1 MPNQVQRRSPI
12 AVALLPFVT
21 LGIYSWY
28 WYVKV
33 KGELN
38 RSQNQVHIPT
48 AFVWLIPIVGGI
60 WYMWKFSQATEIV
73 TGGKYSTPVAF
84 LLLFVL
90 GTWLGGA
97 ILQDAYNDCNLG
109 APVMQPQAPYG
120 GQATFN
126 NYYGQPPVQ
135 QQPGQIP
142 QTPQMSAP
150 VTGNPTAQPG
160 QPAQSSSTE
169 GATKNTDTSGF
180 PPAA

>member
-1 MPNQVQRRSPI
+1 MPNQVQQRSPI

-21 LGIYSWY
+21 FGIYSWY

-38 RSQNQVHIPT
+38 QSQNQVHIPT
-48 AFVWLIPIVGGI
+48 AFVWLIPFVGGI

-73 TGGKYSTPVAF
+73 TGGKYSTPIAF

-97 ILQDAYNDCNLG
+97 ILQDAFNNCN
-109 APVMQPQAPYG
+109 ANAQMASPQQPPYG
-120 GQATFN
+120 SQTTFN
-126 NYYGQPPVQ
+126 NYYGQPTQ
-135 QQPGQIP
+135 SQFT
-142 QTPQMSAP
+142 QTPPAN
-150 VTGNPTAQPG
+150 TAGTNPTNSDN
-160 QPAQSSSTE
+160 SS
-169 GATKNTDTSGF
+169 NGF